1 MANSILQLIQKELT
15 IEWRQRYAINGF
27 ILQVFSAVFVVY
39 LSVKVLNNPTWNAIF
54 WIVMLFV
61 SINAIAKSFIG
72 ETKGK
77 NLYYHSI
84 AKPQQLLTAKL
95 LYNILLNGILSTLC
109 LGIYSLLLG
118 NYVEFKWLYYLAVL
132 LGSSGFA
139 ITFTMLSAISSKS
152 GNGSLLMPV
161 LSIPVI
167 IPLLLILI
175 KTCKRAMDGIDAGL
189 VYNDLLVLTFFNS
202 LIFLLAW
209 FLFPN
214 LWKD

>member
-1 MANSILQLIQKELT
+1 MANSIIQLIQKE
-15 IEWRQRYAINGF
+15 IIVEWRQRYAINGF

-54 WIVMLFV
+54 WVIMLFV

-95 LYNILLNGILSTLC
+95 LYNILLNCILSSLC

-118 NYVEFKWLYYLAVL
+118 NYVAFKWLYYLAVI

-175 KTCKRAMDGIDAGL
+175 KTCKRAMDGIDSGL
-189 VYNDLLVLTFFNS
+189 VYNDLLVLAFFNM
-202 LIFLLAW
+202 LIFILAW
-209 FLFPN
+209 FLFPS